1 MTTKK
6 PRKLI
11 LFQPNSGEEEKY
23 CKHNGFDSW
32 DVLYRVN
39 HPDSPKSCTKFLEEH
54 SDSSGKPLPEPGYRL
69 TRSIK
74 DSADLFT
81 DSGWEVVRVSTYET
95 DDPEADYPIIAICYC
110 DYLPISNDEQWTKKA
125 HRAKVSPD
133 SFGGDK
139 TKYREYMDSQKIEAT
154 V

>member
-1 MTTKK
+1 MMTKK

-23 CKHNGFDSW
+23 CEHNGFGSW

-74 DSADLFT
+74 NSDDLFT
-81 DSGWEVVRVSTYET
+81 DSGWEVVKVVAYET
-95 DDPEADYPIIAICYC
+95 DDLEADYQIIAICYC
-110 DYLPISNDEQWTKKA
+110 DYLPLPEHEQWTKKA
-125 HRAKVSPD
+125 YRAKVSPD
-133 SFGGDK
+133 SFGGDEA
-139 TKYREYMDSQKIEAT
+139 KYQEYLNSQKAAT
-154 V
+154 TV